1 MYQTEMYRVPTYEL
15 PKIHKEDNPLK
26 IIVSCINSPEYPLA
40 YLKKIIDRSLKKE
53 FGYIKNSFEL
63 INKINRMTIDSNYK
77 LISFDIVSMYSNI
90 STDLIINNIKKRWN
104 LISKNTM
111 ISM

>member
-1 MYQTEMYRVPTYEL
+1 MSC
-15 PKIHKEDNPLK
+15 HKEDNPLK
-26 IIVSCINSPEYPLA
+26 IIVSCINNPEYPLA
-40 YLKKIIDRSLKKE
+40 YLKQIIDRSLKKE

-63 INKINRMTIDSNYK
+63 VNKINQMTIDSNYK

-90 STDLIINNIKKRWN
+90 STDLIINSIKKRWN